1 MRHVA
6 SLAALTLSLVS
17 SAALAHD
24 TVHAGV
30 LPRASGADADAR
42 ARSVLRAL
50 GTPSPTT
57 LVKVDESRF
66 GDGDVIVR
74 YEESWRGLPV
84 IGTGASVRFDRSGSA
99 RLAVVDLA
107 AALPASSTPKLTATD
122 AAKVAGGVVTLP
134 VTGADVHL
142 VVWRTRGESRLAWVA
157 LPKVPVGLPTSPRI
171 VVDAQ
176 SGELIEARDLVVFLD
191 QTSMYATNPVKS
203 PTLSNVALPI
213 APTDNTGIL
222 ASAELLSFN
231 CIDAKQ
237 VHDVTFS
244 GIPLSLHTCDLQH
257 TAMADGN
264 GDFIFTPAADT
275 APGDAFSEVSMYYHA
290 SRAYQFFRGLQGD
303 PTAQVVTD
311 KPLRTIS
318 NLQLPP
324 GLSKGNLQT
333 ASDPNKPLDPFQNA
347 FFSPAGGQ
355 LGAIFATLYGF
366 DAGAMWFGQGPR
378 RDYSYDGDVIYHE
391 FTHGVVDDTIKL
403 QSFHVDR
410 YGVIDAPGAM
420 NEGLADYFSSA
431 LAGDPDVGEYASG
444 DISPTLKVIR
454 TLDNQDTCMGTIVGE
469 VHFDSTFFSGGLWE
483 TRQALAESDRSKFD
497 AALYK
502 AMRTHAGDGSLGF
515 EDLATLFLE
524 TLKTD
529 LPSAVAGFT
538 SVMTKRGVLPG
549 CTRVFEYKGAPL
561 NVPAAF
567 DGPGFAAPGT
577 QNFGSVALVPGMLQV
592 SVDVS
597 NATAVHVSFKVP
609 VPASGGLLGSQGT
622 PFKPVLLGKFEQAIS
637 WTPKLAHDADVTADP
652 TGDADPSLQTYTASF
667 DVPDGSQ
674 TLFLQIASKGQ
685 QDGNYSDFTVTQD
698 AKPAPPPP
706 ATPAATVTTTTC
718 TCSMPGTGS
727 SSPPLALGVLAT
739 LGLALGLRRRRR

>member
-1 MRHVA
+1 MRHLA
-6 SLAALTLSLVS
+6 SLTALMLSLVS

-30 LPRASGADADAR
+30 LPHATGADVDTR

-84 IGTGASVRFDRSGSA
+84 IGTGASVRFDRAGAA

-107 AALPASSTPKLTATD
+107 AALPATSIPKITATE
-122 AAKVAGGVVTLP
+122 AAKVARGLVALNVTD
-134 VTGADVHL
+134 ADVHL
-142 VVWRTRGESRLAWVA
+142 VVWRTRDEARLAWVA
-157 LPKVPVGLPTSPRI
+157 LPKVPVGIPSSPRI

-176 SGELIEARDLVVFLD
+176 SGDLIEARDLVVFLD
-191 QTSMYATNPVKS
+191 QTAMYATNPIKS
-203 PTLSNVALPI
+203 PTLTNTTLPI
-213 APTDNTGIL
+213 APDASGTLT
-222 ASAELLSFN
+222 SAELLSFN
-231 CIDAKQ
+231 CIDEKQ

-244 GIPLSLHTCDLQH
+244 GFPLSVHTCELRH
-257 TAMADGN
+257 TAMRDGN
-264 GDFIFTPAADT
+264 GDFIFAPGADT
-275 APGDAFSEVSMYYHA
+275 APADSFSEVSMYYHA
-290 SRAYQFFRGLQGD
+290 ARAYQFFRGLQGD
-303 PTAQVVTD
+303 GTAQVVTD

-324 GLSKGNLQT
+324 GLSKGNLKT
-333 ASDPNKPLDPFQNA
+333 ASDPNLPLDPFQNA

-366 DAGAMWFGQGPR
+366 DAGAMWFGQGPK
-378 RDYSYDGDVIYHE
+378 RDYSYDGDVVYHE
-391 FTHGVVDDTIKL
+391 FTHGVVDATLKL
-403 QSFHVDR
+403 QSFHADR

-444 DISPTLKVIR
+444 DISPNLKVIR

-483 TRQALAESDRSKFD
+483 ARQALPQADREKFD

-502 AMRTHAGDGSLGF
+502 AMRTHAGDGNLGF

-567 DGPGFAAPGT
+567 GGPGFAAPGT
-577 QNFGSVALVPGMLQV
+577 QNFGSIAMAPGMLQV

-597 NATAVHVSFKVP
+597 NATAVHVSFQVP

-622 PFKPVLLGKFEQAIS
+622 PFKPVLLGKFNQAIT
-637 WTPKLAHDADVTADP
+637 WTAKLAQDADVTADP
-652 TGDADPSLQTYTASF
+652 KGDGDPSIQTYTASF

-706 ATPAATVTTTTC
+706 VTPATVTTTSC
-718 TCSMPGTGS
+718 TCSMPGTS
-727 SSPPLALGVLAT
+727 SSSSPLALGVLTT

>member
-1 MRHVA
+1 MRHAA
-6 SLAALTLSLVS
+6 SLTALSLVLVS
-17 SAALAHD
+17 SAASAQGTL
-24 TVHAGV
+24 HAGA
-30 LPRASGADADAR
+30 LPSASGANVDAR

-50 GTPSPTT
+50 GTPSSPAT
-57 LVKVDESRF
+57 LVKVDEARF

-84 IGTGASVRFDRSGSA
+84 IGTGASVRFDRSGA
-99 RLAVVDLA
+99 TRLAVVDLA
-107 AALPASSTPKLTATD
+107 AAMPSSSTPKITAAD
-122 AAKVAGGVVTLP
+122 AAKVARGLVPMAVTD
-134 VTGADVHL
+134 ADVHL
-142 VVWRTRGESRLAWVA
+142 VVWRTRGEARLAWVA
-157 LPKVPVGLPTSPRI
+157 LPKVLAGLPTSPRI

-176 SGELIEARDLVVFLD
+176 SGDLIEARDLVVFLD

-203 PTLSNVALPI
+203 PTLASVTLPI
-213 APTDNTGIL
+213 APDNSGNLT
-222 ASAELLSFN
+222 SAELLSFN
-231 CIDAKQ
+231 CIDEKQ
-237 VHDVTFS
+237 VHDVAFS
-244 GIPLSLHTCDLQH
+244 GIPISVHTCELRH
-257 TAMADGN
+257 TALRDVN
-264 GDFIFTPAADT
+264 GDFIFTPAADN

-333 ASDPNKPLDPFQNA
+333 AGDPNKPLDPFQNA

-355 LGAIFATLYGF
+355 LGAIFSTLYGF
-366 DAGAMWFGQGPR
+366 DAGAMWFGQGPKK
-378 RDYSYDGDVIYHE
+378 DYSYDGDVIYHE
-391 FTHGVVDDTIKL
+391 FTHGVVDATLKL
-403 QSFHVDR
+403 QSYHLDA

-431 LAGDPDVGEYASG
+431 LTGDPDVGEYASG
-444 DISPTLKVIR
+444 DIAPNLKAIR
-454 TLDNQDTCMGTIVGE
+454 TLENTDTCLGTIVGE

-483 TRQALAESDRSKFD
+483 TRKALSPSDQTKFD

-502 AMRTHAGDGSLGF
+502 AMRTHAGDGNLGY
-515 EDLATLFLE
+515 EDLANLFLE

-549 CTRVFEYKGAPL
+549 CTRVFAYGGTPM

-567 DGPGFAAPGT
+567 GGPGFSAPGT
-577 QNFGSVALVPGMLQV
+577 QNFGQIKLAPGMLQV

-597 NATAVHVSFKVP
+597 NATAVHVKFS
-609 VPASGGLLGSQGT
+609 VPAPGSGGLFGSQGT
-622 PFKPVLLGKFEQAIS
+622 PFTPVLLGKFGQALTWKANLS
-637 WTPKLAHDADVTADP
+637 NDADVNVDAK
-652 TGDADPSLQTYTASF
+652 GDADPTNQTYTVDI
-667 DVPDGSQ
+667 DVPDGS
-674 TLFLQIASKGQ
+674 TSLFLQIASKGQ
-685 QDGNYSDFTVTQD
+685 NDGNYSDFTVTQD
-698 AKPAPPPP
+698 AKPEPPPT
-706 ATPAATVTTTTC
+706 TPPATVTTTTC

-727 SSPPLALGVLAT
+727 SPPFALVVLGTLGV
-739 LGLALGLRRRRR
+739 ALGLRRRRR